1 MNIDQHKHF
10 KISECECGGYVL
22 TISMFSMHLDA
33 SMLDSLVQALNAF
46 YLSKMNNENKT
57 YHKQQ
62 HLN

>member
-1 MNIDQHKHF
+1 MKLDQHKNF

-33 SMLDSLVQALNAF
+33 AKLDSLVHALNAF
-46 YLSKMNNENKT
+46 YLSKMNNKYKT
-57 YHKQQ
+57 YHKQE